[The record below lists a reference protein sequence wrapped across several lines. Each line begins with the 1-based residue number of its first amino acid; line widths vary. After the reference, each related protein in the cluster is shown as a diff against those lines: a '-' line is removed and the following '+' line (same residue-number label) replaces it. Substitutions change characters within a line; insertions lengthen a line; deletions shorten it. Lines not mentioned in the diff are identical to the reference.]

1 MKAIPRQMSETSKLY
16 LWEDVYVSAGRT
28 PHYIQNQGNEWSFA
42 PELRFPLFG
51 IFGHLRPLGEAPR
64 AVNLWELDWRRM
76 WGFLSEQYGKVPP
89 AHSFEAWWTRS
100 NVDRTGGW
108 DRFMVP
114 GPGCPTLEETAR
126 GVRRPCIIQ
135 QKVRLRQGAA
145 DEYLDWFSKKAKPA
159 AVRIGWQPVKWLSAL
174 HSSFVVTMFAAPDW
188 SRVLDLAS
196 ALPQPDPAWQAD
208 VETIALQ
215 AWAGSNFLKR

>member
-1 MKAIPRQMSETSKLY
+1 MEKMTETSKLY

-28 PHYIQNQGNEWSFA
+28 PHYIANQGNEWSFA

-51 IFGHLRPLGEAPR
+51 IFGHLRPMGNAPR

-76 WGFLSEQYGKVPP
+76 WGFLSEQYGSQPLK
-89 AHSFEAWWTRS
+89 HGFEQWWTRS
-100 NVDRTGGW
+100 NVDRAGGW

-114 GPGCPTLEETAR
+114 GPGCPSLEETAR
-126 GVRRPCIIQ
+126 GMKRPCVIQ
-135 QKVRLRQGAA
+135 QKIRLAQGAA
-145 DEYLDWFSKKAKPA
+145 PEYLEWFAKKAKPA
-159 AVRIGWQPVKWLSAL
+159 AVRVGWQPVKWMRAL

-188 SRVLDLAS
+188 SRALDLAE
-196 ALPQPDPAWQAD
+196 ALPQPDAAWQAD
-208 VETIALQ
+208 VETVSLQ

>member
-1 MKAIPRQMSETSKLY
+1 MEKMNEGSKLY

-28 PHYIQNQGNEWSFA
+28 PHYISNQGNEWSFS

-51 IFGHLRPLGEAPR
+51 IFGHLRPMGNAPR

-76 WGFLSEQYGKVPP
+76 WGFLSEQYGKEAPKTG
-89 AHSFEAWWTRS
+89 FEQWWTRS
-100 NVDRTGGW
+100 NVDRSGGW

-114 GPGCPTLEETAR
+114 GPGCPSLEETAR
-126 GVRRPCIIQ
+126 GMKRPCVIQ
-135 QKVRLRQGAA
+135 QKVRLAQGAA
-145 DEYLDWFSKKAKPA
+145 PEYLEWFAKKAKPA
-159 AVRIGWQPVKWLSAL
+159 ATRAGWQPVKWMRAL

-188 SRVLDLAS
+188 SRALHLAD
-196 ALPQPDPAWQAD
+196 ALPQPESGWQAD
-208 VETIALQ
+208 VETVSLQ